1 MDPIPFQP
9 ESSSGQ
15 TTPPG
20 HDRDLLITRLVDG
33 RAGSRGWRTFKVTLP
48 ADGRLID
55 DIIDTASDQEA
66 LQEAMQ
72 EALAPHLARSAA
84 MSLADARSTGPQP
97 LTLPAAVNPTRS
109 TGKVASKAG
118 WAVAACLGLML
129 LGVIVRQTAGP
140 LGGPAGSSS
149 APIQQAA
156 GIGAGLGLGSM
167 NSEQLINQYVQVGQQ
182 EGKVVSMLPQFI
194 VLESRPVTGSDG
206 KPAGHEV
213 LYVRQVLER
222 AVVDDVYR
230 LGKSDTG
237 QPVLVPADMPGGPR
251 PGKL

>member
-1 MDPIPFQP
+1 
-9 ESSSGQ
+9 
-15 TTPPG
+15 
-20 HDRDLLITRLVDG
+20 
-33 RAGSRGWRTFKVTLP
+33 
-48 ADGRLID
+48 
-55 DIIDTASDQEA
+55 
-66 LQEAMQ
+66 
-72 EALAPHLARSAA
+72 
-84 MSLADARSTGPQP
+84 
-97 LTLPAAVNPTRS
+97 
-109 TGKVASKAG
+109 
-118 WAVAACLGLML
+118 ML

-140 LGGPAGSSS
+140 LGASTSSS
-149 APIQQAA
+149 SQPQAA
-156 GIGAGLGLGSM
+156 GLGADLAAGLGLGGM

-194 VLESRPVTGSDG
+194 VLESRPVTSSDG

-237 QPVLVPADMPGGPR
+237 QPVLVPANMPGGPR